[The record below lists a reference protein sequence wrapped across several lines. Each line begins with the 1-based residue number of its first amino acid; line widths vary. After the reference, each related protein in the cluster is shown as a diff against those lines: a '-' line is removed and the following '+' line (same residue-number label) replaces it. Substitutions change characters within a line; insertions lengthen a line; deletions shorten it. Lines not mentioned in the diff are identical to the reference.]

1 MYKIENTV
9 DLSSRFE
16 EVLGLILTLGK
27 LRSPFPP
34 NLSRFILTLFEKKK
48 KKTIYQVKLPLVIGI
63 VSFNFDVGGFNFN
76 HEHFEDMDFS
86 YSPLLSNCIVANSS
100 RVNSCEIPAQ

>member
-63 VSFNFDVGGFNFN
+63 VSFNFDVGGSISTTSTLRIWIFLTLPYFQ
-76 HEHFEDMDFS
+76 
-86 YSPLLSNCIVANSS
+86 IV
-100 RVNSCEIPAQ
+100 